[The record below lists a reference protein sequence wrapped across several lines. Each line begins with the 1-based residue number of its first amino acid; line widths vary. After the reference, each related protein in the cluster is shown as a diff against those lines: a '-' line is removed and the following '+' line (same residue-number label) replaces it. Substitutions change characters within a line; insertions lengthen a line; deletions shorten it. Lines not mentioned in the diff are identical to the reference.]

1 MQFPNTIGLCY
12 KMRNLLLV
20 VAALLS
26 AGDLLGQ
33 LSDYPNYPKP
43 NDSLQI
49 LAYKTALS
57 TSGGM
62 PVPAHDAEVYSYS
75 GSNLISVTYKRG
87 GVNGKTVGIMTLSYD
102 GSNVVSRALT
112 IQ

>member
-1 MQFPNTIGLCY
+1 
-12 KMRNLLLV
+12 MRNLLLAIAV
-20 VAALLS
+20 LLG

-33 LSDYPNYPKP
+33 LPDYPNFPKP
-43 NDSLQI
+43 NDSAQI

-62 PVPAHDAEVYSYS
+62 PVPSHDAEVYSYS
-75 GSNLISVTYKRG
+75 GSNLISITYKRG
-87 GVNGKTVGIMTLSYD
+87 GVNGKTVGIITLIYD
-102 GSNVVSRALT
+102 GGNVASRALT